1 MAVFSSILFKINDVT
16 QNISKQAKGVQI
28 RCKAS
33 KCVVNVWQWRT
44 PAGGVAGERSGA
56 AGQQG
61 IDTMGEER
69 LCMGLIFR
77 RTLNKV
83 L

>member
-1 MAVFSSILFKINDVT
+1 MPKYVA
-16 QNISKQAKGVQI
+16 
-28 RCKAS
+28 
-33 KCVVNVWQWRT
+33 NVLQWRT

>member
-1 MAVFSSILFKINDVT
+1 MRYKMPKYVA
-16 QNISKQAKGVQI
+16 
-28 RCKAS
+28 
-33 KCVVNVWQWRT
+33 NVLQWRT